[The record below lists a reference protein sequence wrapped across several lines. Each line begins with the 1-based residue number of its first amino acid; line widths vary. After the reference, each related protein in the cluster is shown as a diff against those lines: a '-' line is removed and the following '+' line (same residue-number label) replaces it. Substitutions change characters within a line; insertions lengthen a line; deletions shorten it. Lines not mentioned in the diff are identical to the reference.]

1 MRQYLF
7 SDASIFFTKEQLE
20 KVIKESVELENIFME
35 KLGLDVEYRIS
46 NWDEKKKEEYIG
58 TIR

>member
-1 MRQYLF
+1 M
-7 SDASIFFTKEQLE
+7 TKQLE